1 MSSVSFSLPQ
11 SGTWTVLG
19 EFAGQIVTQQ
29 VEITDKN
36 STTPITLT
44 FSFATITVT
53 SPVGVSLLLTDG
65 TNQITAVST
74 GTNVFTI
81 YNMGQ
86 WTVSGTLEGYTLNS
100 VSVTVQPDQNYP
112 VQLSIQTATLT
123 VTAPVGTVVTVAG
136 GGETQQETATT
147 GTAVFNLTQLGTYT
161 VSGTLN
167 GLVSST
173 ETVQVTAFQPYSV
186 TLTIQ
191 SATIIVYT
199 IPDTLVTIQ
208 NGGAILSATADGS
221 GEATFAVQ
229 AFGVWSV
236 SGVQEGYTFTPTSVD
251 VQAYQQY
258 GVNLDPLVATI
269 TVTAPAG
276 TEVMAENSTGQ
287 QVQGYAAEGTAV
299 LEIYSFGTWTVSGTQ
314 NGLTTNTVPV
324 EVADWTDYP
333 VTLTIW
339 AATITATTPTGTL
352 VTAQNGL
359 NQIQATAVNDQV
371 IFAVQETG
379 DWLVS
384 AQFDTQSDSETVN
397 VQAEQDYPIR
407 LWVPTIVPTVVTGSV
422 VTCTQG
428 DTVLTKTSQSGKVKF
443 YVPALG
449 EWTVH
454 ATLNTQS
461 SNTVIVDVQED
472 RDYPMLLDYE
482 FATITVA
489 TVAGTEVTAQNGA
502 IIITQTADSN
512 GEAVFEVAT
521 TGTWTLSADFDG
533 ELVSAQVEVSDT
545 INYDVELMPTSHGA
559 IYGAYWAGTSSPV
572 WTRTDAAAKF
582 SNPNPAVNNGT
593 GSSPFDDIMPW
604 AGMVKYEDPIAGTLV
619 AIPKYWYKWTRDG
632 VSMKLQ
638 IANYSVDGF
647 YVSPAHSDRGDG
659 QGERDVVYVGRYHC
673 GSDYKSA
680 TSVLPLANITRAT
693 ARNNISALGAE
704 YWQYDF
710 AMYWTIMML
719 YLVEFASWN
728 SQSMIGYGCSPS
740 ETIFN
745 VGLTDTMQYHT
756 GTSAV
761 SRSVYGCCQYRNIE
775 GLWDNVFDWCDGI
788 YFSGTNIYC
797 IKNPASF
804 SDTNGGTEVGTR
816 IISNGFI
823 SAWTT
828 STTDGFE
835 YALCPSATL
844 GSDNTFICD
853 NFYFTSSG
861 TVLYVG
867 GSYGRNQY
875 SGAFRS
881 SSGVNGSIIKGKEIG
896 TRCMKLPD
904 A

>member
-11 SGTWTVLG
+11 PGTWTVRG
-19 EFAGQIVTQQ
+19 EFAGQIATQQ

-44 FSFATITVT
+44 FSSATITVT
-53 SPVGVSLLLTDG
+53 SPVGTSLLLTDG

-136 GGETQQETATT
+136 GGETQQETAAT

-208 NGGAILSATADGS
+208 NGGTTLSATAEGS

-229 AFGVWSV
+229 AFGTWSV
-236 SGVQEGYTFTPTSVD
+236 SGTQEGYTFTPTSVD

-276 TEVMAENSTGQ
+276 TEVLAENSTGK
-287 QVQGYAAEGTAV
+287 QVQGYVAEGTAV

-314 NGLTTNTVPV
+314 NGLVTNTVPV

-359 NQIQATAVNDQV
+359 NQIQATAGNDQV

-443 YVPALG
+443 
-449 EWTVH
+449 
-454 ATLNTQS
+454 
-461 SNTVIVDVQED
+461 
-472 RDYPMLLDYE
+472 
-482 FATITVA
+482 
-489 TVAGTEVTAQNGA
+489 
-502 IIITQTADSN
+502 
-512 GEAVFEVAT
+512 
-521 TGTWTLSADFDG
+521 
-533 ELVSAQVEVSDT
+533 
-545 INYDVELMPTSHGA
+545 
-559 IYGAYWAGTSSPV
+559 
-572 WTRTDAAAKF
+572 
-582 SNPNPAVNNGT
+582 
-593 GSSPFDDIMPW
+593 
-604 AGMVKYEDPIAGTLV
+604 
-619 AIPKYWYKWTRDG
+619 
-632 VSMKLQ
+632 
-638 IANYSVDGF
+638 
-647 YVSPAHSDRGDG
+647 
-659 QGERDVVYVGRYHC
+659 
-673 GSDYKSA
+673 
-680 TSVLPLANITRAT
+680 
-693 ARNNISALGAE
+693 
-704 YWQYDF
+704 
-710 AMYWTIMML
+710 
-719 YLVEFASWN
+719 
-728 SQSMIGYGCSPS
+728 
-740 ETIFN
+740 
-745 VGLTDTMQYHT
+745 
-756 GTSAV
+756 
-761 SRSVYGCCQYRNIE
+761 
-775 GLWDNVFDWCDGI
+775 
-788 YFSGTNIYC
+788 
-797 IKNPASF
+797 
-804 SDTNGGTEVGTR
+804 
-816 IISNGFI
+816 
-823 SAWTT
+823 
-828 STTDGFE
+828 
-835 YALCPSATL
+835 
-844 GSDNTFICD
+844 
-853 NFYFTSSG
+853 
-861 TVLYVG
+861 
-867 GSYGRNQY
+867 
-875 SGAFRS
+875 
-881 SSGVNGSIIKGKEIG
+881 
-896 TRCMKLPD
+896 
-904 A
+904 

>member
-11 SGTWTVLG
+11 PGMWTVRG

-53 SPVGVSLLLTDG
+53 SPVGTSLLLTDG
-65 TNQITAVST
+65 TNQLTAVST

-123 VTAPVGTVVTVAG
+123 VTAPVGTVVTVVG
-136 GGETQQETATT
+136 GGDTQQETATT

-208 NGGAILSATADGS
+208 NSGAILSATADGS

-276 TEVMAENSTGQ
+276 TEVLAENSTGQ

-299 LEIYSFGTWTVSGTQ
+299 LEIYSFGTWTISGTQ
-314 NGLTTNTVPV
+314 NGLVTNTVPV

-533 ELVSAQVEVSDT
+533 ELVTAEVVVSDT
-545 INYDVELMPTSHGA
+545 INYDVELRPPGQISYYGYIQSPEYNMSGA
-559 IYGAYWAGTSSPV
+559 AGVSFNGLALFAGGQSPSNSNYGTSSV
-572 WTRTDAAAKF
+572 SAYTNTLILQNITQLSF
-582 SNPNPAVNNGT
+582 SSRNPTGASSSLYAMFGGGVNSSGT
-593 GSSPFDDIMPW
+593 PY
-604 AGMVKYEDPIAGTLV
+604 KPI
-619 AIPKYWYKWTRDG
+619 
-632 VSMKLQ
+632 
-638 IANYSVDGF
+638 
-647 YVSPAHSDRGDG
+647 
-659 QGERDVVYVGRYHC
+659 
-673 GSDYKSA
+673 SA
-680 TSVLPLANITRAT
+680 TSAYNESLTRV
-693 ARNNISALGAE
+693 
-704 YWQYDF
+704 Q
-710 AMYWTIMML
+710 
-719 YLVEFASWN
+719 
-728 SQSMIGYGCSPS
+728 SPS
-740 ETIFN
+740 LSIARFSMEAASVSGYILFAGGNKSTSSSSVFSN
-745 VGLTDTMQYHT
+745 VVDCYNEELVLTQASNLGVATSPSFGVSAFGKAVFGGQKSDTLSLFIYDEQLTQTEVSLTFSASHGWRCEKAGEYAVLAADDYAYFIDQSNVLQPAQALSVARDNCVT
-756 GTSAV
+756 TS
-761 SRSVYGCCQYRNIE
+761 
-775 GLWDNVFDWCDGI
+775 L
-788 YFSGTNIYC
+788 GTNAIFFGGFPTSGGYSLVTDVY
-797 IKNPASF
+797 NSHLTRTTSDDLPAS
-804 SDTNGGTEVGTR
+804 V
-816 IISNGFI
+816 NGF
-823 SAWTT
+823 SAA
-828 STTDGFE
+828 SAYP
-835 YALCPSATL
+835 YAIIGRSYKGYLNYA
-844 GSDNTFICD
+844 IA
-853 NFYFTSSG
+853 
-861 TVLYVG
+861 YVK
-867 GSYGRNQY
+867 Q
-875 SGAFRS
+875 
-881 SSGVNGSIIKGKEIG
+881 
-896 TRCMKLPD
+896 
-904 A
+904 

>member
-11 SGTWTVLG
+11 PGTWTVRG
-19 EFAGQIVTQQ
+19 EFAGQVVTQQ

-44 FSFATITVT
+44 FSAATITVT
-53 SPVGVSLLLTDG
+53 SPVGTSLLLTDG
-65 TNQITAVST
+65 TNQLTAVST

-81 YNMGQ
+81 YNIGQ

-123 VTAPVGTVVTVAG
+123 VTAPVGTVVTVVG
-136 GGETQQETATT
+136 GGDTQRETATT
-147 GTAVFNLTQLGTYT
+147 GTAVFNLTQLDTYT
-161 VSGTLN
+161 ISGTLN
-167 GLVSST
+167 GLVSNT

-199 IPDTLVTIQ
+199 VPDTLVTVQ
-208 NGGAILSATADGS
+208 NGGTTLSATADER
-221 GEATFAVQ
+221 GEATFSVQ
-229 AFGVWSV
+229 TFGTWSV

-251 VQAYQQY
+251 VQAYQEY

-276 TEVMAENSTGQ
+276 TEVLAENSTGQ
-287 QVQGYAAEGTAV
+287 QVQGYADQGTAV
-299 LEIYSFGTWTVSGTQ
+299 LEIYSFDTWTVSGTQ
-314 NGLTTNTVPV
+314 NGLVTNTVPV
-324 EVADWTDYP
+324 EVADWINYP

-339 AATITATTPTGTL
+339 AATITVTTPTGTL
-352 VTAQNGL
+352 VIAQNGL

-379 DWLVS
+379 DWVVS

-521 TGTWTLSADFDG
+521 TGTWTLSADFNG

-545 INYDVELMPTSHGA
+545 INYDVELMPTPQGE

-572 WTRTDAAAKF
+572 WVRTDSAAGF
-582 SNPNPAVNNGT
+582 PDPNPAVNNGT

-604 AGMVKYEDPIAGTLV
+604 SGMVKYEDPIAGTLV

-638 IANYSVDGF
+638 VANYAEPGF
-647 YVSPAHSDRGDG
+647 YVSPAHADRGDG
-659 QGERDVVYVGRYHC
+659 QGERCVVYVGRYHC
-673 GSDYKSA
+673 DSSYKS
-680 TSVLPLANITRAT
+680 TTGVLPLGNITRAT
-693 ARNNISALGAE
+693 ARTNISALGGE

-710 AMYWTIMML
+710 AMYWTIAML
-719 YLVEFASWN
+719 YLVEFANWN
-728 SQSMIGYGCSPS
+728 SQAMIGYGCSPDNS
-740 ETIFN
+740 VFN
-745 VGLTDTMQYHT
+745 VGLTDAMQYHT

-761 SRSVYGCCQYRNIE
+761 NRATYGCCQYRNIE
-775 GLWDNVFDWCDGI
+775 GLWDNVYDWCDGV
-788 YFSGTNIYC
+788 YFSGASIYC
-797 IKNPASF
+797 IMNPSDF
-804 SDTNGGTEVGTR
+804 SDDSSGVLVGRRSTSSKYTSSFTNPGQ
-816 IISNGFI
+816 I
-823 SAWTT
+823 
-828 STTDGFE
+828 GFE
-835 YALCPSATL
+835 YALYPYESNGQSSAT
-844 GSDNTFICD
+844 FVCD
-853 NFYFTSSG
+853 YCYYETIG
-861 TVLYVG
+861 TLLYVG
-867 GSYGRNQY
+867 GGRARTQY
-875 SGAFRS
+875 SGMFYFNGQSNTSNA
-881 SSGVNGSIIKGKEIG
+881 GVGCRNE
-896 TRCMKLPD
+896 KLPNS
-904 A
+904 

>member
-11 SGTWTVLG
+11 SGTWTVQG

-53 SPVGVSLLLTDG
+53 SPVGTSLLLTDG

-147 GTAVFNLTQLGTYT
+147 GTAVFNLTQLDTYT

-167 GLVSST
+167 GLVSNT
-173 ETVQVTAFQPYSV
+173 ETVQVTVFQPYSV

-208 NGGAILSATADGS
+208 NSGAILSATADGS

-229 AFGVWSV
+229 AFGTWSV
-236 SGVQEGYTFTPTSVD
+236 SGTQEGYTFTPTSVD

-276 TEVMAENSTGQ
+276 TEVLAENSTGK
-287 QVQGYAAEGTAV
+287 QVQGHAAEGTAV

-314 NGLTTNTVPV
+314 NGLVTNTVPV

-428 DTVLTKTSQSGKVKF
+428 DTVLSKTSQSGKVKF
-443 YVPALG
+443 YVPSLG

-472 RDYPMLLDYE
+472 RDYPLLLNYT

-521 TGTWTLSADFDG
+521 FGTWTVSASFDG
-533 ELVSAQVEVSDT
+533 ELVTADVVVSEA
-545 INYDVELMPTSHGA
+545 INYDVELYSPNRNIILGPTITLDGSYYHGGASVAA
-559 IYGAYWAGTSSPV
+559 IGDYALIAGGGAATGTSSSKYFSTCYAINPSL
-572 WTRTDAAAKF
+572 TRSSAPSLSVARTSAQGGQ
-582 SNPNPAVNNGT
+582 NGNYAI
-593 GSSPFDDIMPW
+593 F
-604 AGMVKYEDPIAGTLV
+604 AGGKTSD
-619 AIPKYWYKWTRDG
+619 
-632 VSMKLQ
+632 
-638 IANYSVDGF
+638 YSVGSKYVDAYDANLIHTEPDQLSNSVGWINSRSTVGENALICGPQNINASMAVESYGTDLVHGIFGYLSVPRINVTGGNNENYAIFPGGYGASTYSNVVDAFGADGTR
-647 YVSPAHSDRGDG
+647 VNPTPLS
-659 QGERDVVYVGRYHC
+659 VGR
-673 GSDYKSA
+673 SQA
-680 TSVLPLANITRAT
+680 SV
-693 ARNNISALGAE
+693 G
-704 YWQYDF
+704 Q
-710 AMYWTIMML
+710 
-719 YLVEFASWN
+719 
-728 SQSMIGYGCSPS
+728 
-740 ETIFN
+740 
-745 VGLTDTMQYHT
+745 VG
-756 GTSAV
+756 
-761 SRSVYGCCQYRNIE
+761 
-775 GLWDNVFDWCDGI
+775 
-788 YFSGTNIYC
+788 
-797 IKNPASF
+797 
-804 SDTNGGTEVGTR
+804 
-816 IISNGFI
+816 
-823 SAWTT
+823 
-828 STTDGFE
+828 E
-835 YALCPSATL
+835 YALIGGGVSPSSSIVEAYNSELTQQILENLSNTISAPQTSSLPGYLVFAGAPVGVFIRSDAYNSKLIKTVLPNIQPIYNNGFCNSSPSAGIGEYAL
-844 GSDNTFICD
+844 IIA
-853 NFYFTSSG
+853 YKSS
-861 TVLYVG
+861 TDPM
-867 GSYGRNQY
+867 SA
-875 SGAFRS
+875 SGALYAYTYTF
-881 SSGVNGSIIKGKEIG
+881 E
-896 TRCMKLPD
+896 
-904 A
+904 